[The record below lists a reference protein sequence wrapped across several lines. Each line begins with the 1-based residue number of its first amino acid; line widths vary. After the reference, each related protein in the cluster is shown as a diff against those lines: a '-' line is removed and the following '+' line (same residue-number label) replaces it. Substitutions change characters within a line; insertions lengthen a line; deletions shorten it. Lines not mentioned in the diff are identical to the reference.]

1 MTLRPDLAKIAE
13 HVPAGTRVL
22 DVGCG
27 EGDLMD
33 VLRTRGVDVRGLE
46 LDPELVE
53 RCVSRGLSVV
63 QGDANRDLADYP
75 DAAFDVA
82 ILSQTLQTA
91 ERPEWLLDQLLRIGR
106 TAFVSFPN
114 FAYWRMRL
122 SLVRTGKMPVS
133 PHLPKS
139 WYETKNI
146 HHLTV
151 LDFHDL
157 LAAKGVQVEG
167 SWYFANG
174 REIGR
179 GSGGFGANWR
189 AEHAVFQISLPRG

>member
-1 MTLRPDLAKIAE
+1 MSLRPDLARIAE
-13 HVPAGTRVL
+13 LVPTGARVL

-27 EGDLMD
+27 EGELME
-33 VLRTRGVDVRGLE
+33 VLRATRNVDARGME
-46 LDPELVE
+46 IDPDLVE

-63 QGDANRDLADYP
+63 QGDADRDLADYP
-75 DAAFDVA
+75 AAAYDVA

-91 ERPEWLLDQLLRIGR
+91 QRPDYMLDQLLRIGR

-122 SLVRTGKMPVS
+122 SLLVNGRMPVTR
-133 PHLPKS
+133 HLPVS
-139 WYETKNI
+139 WYATANI

-151 LDFHDL
+151 EDFRAL
-157 LAAKGVQVEG
+157 LAEKGVTVEG
-167 SWYFANG
+167 SWFFAGG

-179 GSGGFGANWR
+179 ANANWR
-189 AEHAVFQISLPRG
+189 AEHAVFRLSRNAAG